1 MITREALTELLES
14 FNDEHMLSV
23 YLAAESTDP
32 ADRQSWR
39 VSLKNRTRDERDR
52 LKREAPD
59 QLPPF
64 DLAVAHVDDALSGF
78 SGFLPERGWVGFA
91 SPARLHLTD
100 ALPVP
105 PPELVAWEVG
115 PRLAPYIRNL
125 KLSRPVV
132 AVLIDSRKA
141 RLFRS
146 ADGEIEEIDAFS
158 GRYRMHDASE
168 GTQKSAST
176 TTGVRGET
184 RSDAAARSL
193 GVEVE
198 RLWTEVIHAVVEV
211 AGRDAYLV
219 FGGPA
224 GSLGAF
230 RASLPD
236 DLLDRTIEV
245 PSLRVDSSPAELEKA
260 LQAAATELTER
271 RQEALLEELFEE
283 AGGGRRAALGP
294 KAAIAHLKRG
304 AVDTLV
310 LSRDFLAKEPRDA
323 ERLVRLAINTGAGIE
338 EVGGDPGARLD
349 SEASGVGSGL
359 RFSVVA
365 EI

>member
-1 MITREALTELLES
+1 MITRKALTELLDS
-14 FNDEHMLSV
+14 YSDQHVLSV
-23 YLAAESTDP
+23 YLPAESTDP
-32 ADRQSWR
+32 AARQAWR

-52 LKREAPD
+52 LKQDAPD

-64 DLAVAHVDDALSGF
+64 DLAVAHVDDALSGIT
-78 SGFLPERGWVGFA
+78 GFLPERGWVGFA
-91 SPARLHLTD
+91 SPERLHLTD

-105 PPELVAWEVG
+105 PPELLAWELG

-125 KLSRPVV
+125 KLSRPIV
-132 AVLIDSRKA
+132 AVLIDSRNA
-141 RLFRS
+141 RIFRS
-146 ADGEIEEIDAFS
+146 VDGEIEEIDAFS

-168 GTQKSAST
+168 GTQKGASK

-193 GVEVE
+193 GVEIE
-198 RLWTEVIHAVVEV
+198 RMWTEVINAVVEA
-211 AGRDAYLV
+211 AGRDAYVV

-230 RASLPD
+230 HGALPD
-236 DLLDRTIEV
+236 DLQDRTIEV
-245 PSLRVDSSPAELEKA
+245 PSLRVDSSSAELEEA

-271 RQEALLEELFEE
+271 RQAALLEELFEK

-294 KAAIAHLKRG
+294 KAAIEHLKRG

-310 LSRDFLAKEPRDA
+310 LSRDFLAKEPREA
-323 ERLVRLAINTGAGIE
+323 EHLVRLAIHTGAGIE
-338 EVGGDPGARLD
+338 EVGGDPGVRLD
-349 SEASGVGSGL
+349 REASGVGSGL
-359 RFSVVA
+359 RFSLA
-365 EI
+365 AS